1 MDLGEKIKGARSA
14 KGMTQ
19 KELADKTGLSERTIQ
34 RIENHEV
41 EPSGYSLSKISDVLE
56 FDCTQEKLRI
66 MKRRNRIL
74 YSIMF
79 IWTLALVINIFITS
93 FDFSSRWP
101 ELLIW
106 LLCLIGVITGQ
117 IYIPYRKKKANNSQK

>member
-19 KELADKTGLSERTIQ
+19 KDLADKTGLSERTIQ

-79 IWTLALVINIFITS
+79 IWTLALIFNLFFTS
-93 FDFSSRWP
+93 FDFASRWW
-101 ELLIW
+101 EFSNL
-106 LLCLIGVITGQ
+106 G
-117 IYIPYRKKKANNSQK
+117 IYFN

>member
-1 MDLGEKIKGARSA
+1 MMDLGEKIKSARSA

-41 EPSGYSLSKISDVLE
+41 EPSVYSLNRISEVLL
-56 FDCTQEKLRI
+56 FDCTTEKNRI
-66 MKRRNRIL
+66 MKKRNQIL
-74 YSIMF
+74 YTIMF
-79 IWTLALVINIFITS
+79 IWTLALCFNVFFTS
-93 FDFSSRWP
+93 FDFTSRWW

-106 LLCLIGVITGQ
+106 LMTLIGVITGQ
-117 IYIPYRKKKANNSQK
+117 IYIPYQKKKVN

>member
-1 MDLGEKIKGARSA
+1 MDVGEKIKSARSA

-19 KELADKTGLSERTIQ
+19 KELADSTGLSERTIQ

-66 MKRRNRIL
+66 MKRRNQVLYIIL
-74 YSIMF
+74 I
-79 IWTLALVINIFITS
+79 IWTLALIFNVFFTS
-93 FDFSSRWP
+93 FDFASRWW

-106 LLCLIGVITGQ
+106 AFTLISVATGQ
-117 IYIPYRKKKANNSQK
+117 IYIPYRKKKKQTK

>member
-66 MKRRNRIL
+66 MKRRNQVLYVIL
-74 YSIMF
+74 I
-79 IWTLALVINIFITS
+79 IWTLALIFNVFFTS
-93 FDFSSRWP
+93 FDFASRWW

-106 LLCLIGVITGQ
+106 AFTLISVATGQ
-117 IYIPYRKKKANNSQK
+117 IYIPYRKKKANYSQK